1 MEMSDTSEKIESISD
16 PGAFKTLGIRVLKK
30 IDQDCRAIILLGQ
43 NVAGKPIPGPI
54 DGFGRVPGSGPSRY
68 VTAAFTT
75 TSVAKLERKWLSNGA
90 PSSRLKPRVKAKSGK
105 AKRKRAPRELGDL
118 IKAARNTGQL
128 RVAEPDAHFI
138 VYLCTHRRLENELL
152 KKVLVAAARLKVEFA
167 SLIRRCCWTFWIQNR
182 RASGFDESISA
193 LLWSKCRY
201 RYAGLRQK
209 LASPHPTAAGF
220 PLQRENHSRLCRMC
234 VRQAENCSKTNERKS
249 QPASNQEESATC
261 WY

>member
-75 TSVAKLERKWLSNGA
+75 TSVAKLERKWLSNRA

-152 KKVLVAAARLKVEFA
+152 KKVLVAAARLTVEVCF
-167 SLIRRCCWTFWIQNR
+167 LDQTMLLDFLDTKPEGQWLRREHLGVAVEQM
-182 RASGFDESISA
+182 SISLLRAASKASFTAPHRSFLA
-193 LLWSKCRY
+193 L
-201 RYAGLRQK
+201 
-209 LASPHPTAAGF
+209 TA
-220 PLQRENHSRLCRMC
+220 RE
-234 VRQAENCSKTNERKS
+234 S
-249 QPASNQEESATC
+249 QPAM
-261 WY
+261 